1 MTLTKD
7 EIKSQIMMFVSG
19 NAGCNVATLVH
30 GLAKQHRVSPS
41 TISKEYHSLIYDK
54 QKNPDGVLIVEKPSG
69 FRGGHEPFK
78 VFLKQDDFKKQLDEI
93 TALLERYERTYQKYF
108 PNMRKGKLMVRKSL
122 EGYKYYTINKKYLP
136 DFNMFCVLIDS
147 VFQRVSGFS
156 FAKATGLTPKEYD
169 GIINDLQKRTMAWI
183 IKEINYFLNQQSKAH
198 NITRWNVLMNI
209 RSQLSWLIDLEFR
222 KPDLFYNKEWLKDG
236 VIY

>member
-7 EIKSQIMMFVSG
+7 EIESKIMLFVSS
-19 NAGCNVATLVH
+19 NAGCNVSTLVH

-41 TISKEYHSLIYDK
+41 TISKVYRTLIFSE
-54 QKNPDGVLIVEKPSG
+54 KNPDGVLIVEKPSG

-78 VFLKQDDFKKQLDEI
+78 VFLKQNDFKKQLDEI
-93 TALLERYERTYQKYF
+93 SRVLERYERTYNQYF
-108 PNMRKGKLMVRKSL
+108 PNMRKGKLLIKKSL
-122 EGYKYYTINKKYLP
+122 DGYKYHAINKKYLA

-147 VFQRVSGFS
+147 VFQRVAGFS

-169 GIINDLQKRTMAWI
+169 GLINSLQKRTMNWI

-198 NITRWNVLMNI
+198 NKTRWNILMQI
-209 RSQLSWLIDLEFR
+209 RSQLSWLIVLEFR